1 MHIFDTKQQ
10 VTSYITSARQGKS
23 AKIALVPTM
32 GALHDGH
39 LSLIKL
45 AKQQADIVICS
56 IFVNP
61 TQFGPSEDFNKY
73 PRNLEQDFNLLDE
86 VFCDIVFAPS
96 TQEIYGSS
104 IEKFEKKIQHADI
117 LCGAFRQG
125 HFEGVVQIVG
135 KLFDIVKPDVA
146 IFGEKDFQQLFILK
160 ENFSEINIVGAPII
174 READGLAMSSR
185 NKYLTEAERK
195 IAGKLNVILKEALE
209 KIKSAKNSAQIDE
222 ILVLAKKNIISSGFT
237 KIDYIEAREQNN
249 LELTTAYSNNTRIFA
264 AVWLVKTRLID
275 NYL

>member
-1 MHIFDTKQQ
+1 MHKFNTKQQ
-10 VTSYITSARQGKS
+10 VTNYISEVRQGKS
-23 AKIALVPTM
+23 VKIAFVPTM
-32 GALHDGH
+32 GALHEGH

-61 TQFGPSEDFNKY
+61 TQFGPNEDFTKY
-73 PRNLEQDFNLLDE
+73 PRVLEQDIKLLDE
-86 VFCDIVFAPS
+86 VFCDALFAPS
-96 TQEIYGSS
+96 SEEIYGNN
-104 IEKFEKKIQHADI
+104 IEKFERKIQHSDI

-160 ENFSEINIVGAPII
+160 ENFKNINIIGAPII
-174 READGLAMSSR
+174 REDDGLAMSSR
-185 NKYLTEAERK
+185 NKYLSESERK
-195 IAGKLNVILKEALE
+195 IAGRLNVVLKDVVGE
-209 KIKSAKNSAQIDE
+209 IKSVKNGAEIAE
-222 ILVLAKKNIISSGFT
+222 ILEQAKKNVISSGFT

-249 LELTTAYSNNTRIFA
+249 LELTKVYSDNTRIFA
-264 AVWLVKTRLID
+264 AVWLGKTRLID
-275 NYL
+275 NFS